1 LSTDSSGDDAP
12 KSRSFADAAALLPS
26 LVPSPR
32 SNPAALPAP
41 DVDVAEAAA
50 PATASPP
57 GIEPVTFGTL
67 APPAAQPPLIF
78 ARRAWGFVLLPIA
91 AAGLF
96 AAWYGSRRG
105 PVLTASPAAE
115 SAATAQTPM
124 PVAAGSAEGVPAS
137 DAGSKPERDAGKPQP
152 EAPSPASEA
161 AAPGP
166 PAALPETSSKPVAY
180 TLVVLHPRPA
190 SAKGDAANARITALL
205 QPLTARLET
214 QEKADTQGRLTVHF
228 FHAEDATAAQT
239 LADTVRAPGARVKI
253 LRPVRTQKAWPSGSF
268 EVWLRGPY

>member
-1 LSTDSSGDDAP
+1 MSTDASGDDAP

-50 PATASPP
+50 PTTASPP

-67 APPAAQPPLIF
+67 APPAAQPPLLF
-78 ARRAWGFVLLPIA
+78 ARRAWGFILLPIA
-91 AAGLF
+91 AAGLS
-96 AAWYGSRRG
+96 AAWYGGRRG
-105 PVLTASPAAE
+105 PVLTTSPAAE
-115 SAATAQTPM
+115 PAATAQA
-124 PVAAGSAEGVPAS
+124 PVPVGAGSAEGIPDI
-137 DAGSKPERDAGKPQP
+137 DAGPKPERDAGKSQP
-152 EAPSPASEA
+152 EAPSPALEA
-161 AAPGP
+161 AAPG
-166 PAALPETSSKPVAY
+166 PAALPETSPKPVAY

-214 QEKADTQGRLTVHF
+214 QKNADTQGRLTVHF

-253 LRPVRTQKAWPSGSF
+253 LRPNRTQKAWPNGSF